1 MRELVLDLHDRR
13 QDAVAAVGLSFV
25 RIKALRR
32 LATGPSTLRELAA
45 HLGVDP
51 PYVTVISRDLEARG
65 LLTRTAHPTDRR
77 AKLLT
82 ITPAGR
88 KINDRAARVLNAPPA
103 ALAALPADELE
114 RLADVLARL
123 AAPTPPPEP

>member
-13 QDAVAAVGLSFV
+13 QDAVSAVGLSFV

-32 LATGPSTLRELAA
+32 LATGPSTMRELAA
-45 HLGVDP
+45 YLGVDA
-51 PYVTVISRDLEARG
+51 PYVTVISRDLEERG
-65 LLTRTAHPTDRR
+65 FVTRSVHPTDGR

-88 KINDRAARVLNAPPA
+88 DVNDRAGGVLNAPPA